1 MIFQFRS
8 NIGQRDTGDRQRSI
22 GVYSEEKTKPSKEA
36 TLSYQQE
43 LQQQVLSD
51 KASNSSFF
59 CFLTYDGFNY
69 GTLSENFM

>member
-8 NIGQRDTGDRQRSI
+8 NIGQRNTGDRQRSK
-22 GVYSEEKTKPSKEA
+22 GVYSEEKTKSSKEA

-51 KASNSSFF
+51 KASNSSLLY
-59 CFLTYDGFNY
+59 FLAYNGCKY
-69 GTLSENFM
+69 RTLSDNFM